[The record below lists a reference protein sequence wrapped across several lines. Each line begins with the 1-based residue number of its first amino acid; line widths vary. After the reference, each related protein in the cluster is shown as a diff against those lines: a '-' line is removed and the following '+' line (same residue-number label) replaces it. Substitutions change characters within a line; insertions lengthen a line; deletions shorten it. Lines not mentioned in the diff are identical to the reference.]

1 MLSDVSNLSGTDRF
15 QFVSKEAEED
25 LQKGFVP
32 GMNVCTAEALVPMK
46 LVLSSSSARTVT
58 TLITVILYV
67 STVLLGY
74 GTLFSPAQRKSITQ
88 RLCS

>member
-1 MLSDVSNLSGTDRF
+1 M
-15 QFVSKEAEED
+15 SKEAED

-46 LVLSSSSARTVT
+46 LVFSSSSARIVT

-67 STVLLGY
+67 STVPSGY
-74 GTLFSPAQRKSITQ
+74 GTLFSPAQRMMANIQ
-88 RLCS
+88 PCSVVPTW